1 MLMKELKALVV
12 KAMKE
17 KNNSVKEILQIVIG
31 KIDNEGKLRNNTD
44 EQVEKQVILEALQ
57 STHKSLVK
65 SKADLM
71 QKIGTEGFA
80 MNAKIEEF
88 FNKTDNDI
96 KILESLLPKKMSIEE
111 LTEVITKLH
120 NEGKDKKAILTQLKE
135 QYNGL
140 YDGKTA
146 FEIANKL

>member
-1 MLMKELKALVV
+1 
-12 KAMKE
+12 
-17 KNNSVKEILQIVIG
+17 
-31 KIDNEGKLRNNTD
+31 
-44 EQVEKQVILEALQ
+44 
-57 STHKSLVK
+57 
-65 SKADLM
+65 M

-96 KILESLLPKKMSIEE
+96 KILESLLPQKMSIEK

>member
-1 MLMKELKALVV
+1 MLMKDLKALVV

-17 KNNSVKEILQIVIG
+17 KNNGVKEILQIVIG

-96 KILESLLPKKMSIEE
+96 KILESLLPQKMSIEK

>member
-96 KILESLLPKKMSIEE
+96 KILESLLPQKMSIEE

-135 QYNGL
+135 QYNGF

-146 FEIANKL
+146 FEIVNKL